1 MTNQNYIDQLRL
13 PIIQSPMFIVSNAR
27 LVIASSKA
35 GIVGSFPTANCRTL
49 EALDQEF
56 TEITQALGSGKDAL
70 PWAVNIIVSKMY
82 ARSKD
87 DIELILKHKP
97 PIVITSLGN
106 PKEVVQKVH
115 DYGGLVYSDVIN
127 LYHSKKAINAGVDG
141 LILVCNGAGGH
152 TGDLS
157 PFAFISEVRSIFDG
171 TIIVGGSISSGD
183 SVLAIQAL
191 GADMAY
197 MGTRFIAT
205 EESDATEEYKQMI
218 LNASASDIIKSNKI
232 TGVNG
237 NWLEQSLNNAG
248 INPNAGGIQSTISN
262 FKKMIMPLIKQKLK
276 VDFDVSKA
284 SAKRWKDIFE
294 SDSTPSD
301 NDESISPDA
310 EGELEVPIVEPEIPA
325 TPNENPD
332 EEVDAVMDEYD
343 INDGK
348 KVFDPKLRLEYILI
362 STFVGAKMPSKNAIS
377 ILSILN
383 FFNTDKTMF
392 K

>member
-1 MTNQNYIDQLRL
+1 MTNQNYINRLRL

-49 EALDQEF
+49 EALDETF
-56 TEITQALGSGKDAL
+56 TEITEALGSGEGAL

-82 ARSKD
+82 ARSNE
-87 DIELILKHKP
+87 DIDLILKHKP

-106 PKEVVQKVH
+106 PEEVVRKVH
-115 DYGGLVYSDVIN
+115 EYGGLVYSDVIN
-127 LYHSKKAINAGVDG
+127 LYHSKKAISAGVDG

-157 PFAFISEVRSIFDG
+157 PFAFVSEVRQIFDG

-191 GADMAY
+191 GANMAY

-205 EESDATEEYKQMI
+205 QESDATEDYKKMI

-237 NWLEQSLNNAG
+237 NWLEESLKNAG
-248 INPNAGGIQSTISN
+248 ISPNASGIQSTISD
-262 FKKMIMPLIKQKLK
+262 FKKMVMPLIKQKLK
-276 VDFDVSKA
+276 VDFDVTKA
-284 SAKRWKDIFE
+284 TAKRWKDIF
-294 SDSTPSD
+294 SAGQGVG
-301 NDESISPDA
+301 SISNVPSVEDLVL
-310 EGELEVPIVEPEIPA
+310 ELERQYTE
-325 TPNENPD
+325 
-332 EEVDAVMDEYD
+332 
-343 INDGK
+343 
-348 KVFDPKLRLEYILI
+348 
-362 STFVGAKMPSKNAIS
+362 SKNRI
-377 ILSILN
+377 I
-383 FFNTDKTMF
+383 
-392 K
+392 

>member
-1 MTNQNYIDQLRL
+1 MTNQNYIDRLRL

-49 EALDQEF
+49 EALDETF
-56 TEITQALGSGKDAL
+56 TEITQALGSGEGAK

-82 ARSKD
+82 ARSND
-87 DIELILKHKP
+87 DIDLILKHKP
-97 PIVITSLGN
+97 PIIITSLGN
-106 PKEVVQKVH
+106 PKEVVKKVH
-115 DYGGLVYSDVIN
+115 EYGGLVYSDVIN
-127 LYHSKKAINAGVDG
+127 LYHSKKAISAGVDG

-157 PFAFISEVRSIFDG
+157 PFAFVSEVRQIFDG
-171 TIIVGGSISSGD
+171 AIIVGGSISSGD

-205 EESDATEEYKQMI
+205 QESDATEDYKQMI

-237 NWLEQSLNNAG
+237 NWLEESLKNAG
-248 INPNAGGIQSTISN
+248 ITPNASGIQSTISD
-262 FKKMIMPLIKQKLK
+262 FKKMVMPLIKQKLK

-284 SAKRWKDIFE
+284 TAKRWKDIF
-294 SDSTPSD
+294 SAGQGVG
-301 NDESISPDA
+301 SISNVPSVEDLVL
-310 EGELEVPIVEPEIPA
+310 ELERQYTE
-325 TPNENPD
+325 
-332 EEVDAVMDEYD
+332 
-343 INDGK
+343 
-348 KVFDPKLRLEYILI
+348 
-362 STFVGAKMPSKNAIS
+362 SKNRIS
-377 ILSILN
+377 
-383 FFNTDKTMF
+383 
-392 K
+392 

>member
-1 MTNQNYIDQLRL
+1 MTNQNYINRLRL

-49 EALDQEF
+49 EALDETF
-56 TEITQALGSGKDAL
+56 TEITEALGSGEGAL

-82 ARSKD
+82 ARSND
-87 DIELILKHKP
+87 DIDLILKHKP

-106 PKEVVQKVH
+106 PEEVVRKVH
-115 DYGGLVYSDVIN
+115 EYGGLVYSDVIN
-127 LYHSKKAINAGVDG
+127 LYHSKKAISAGVDG

-157 PFAFISEVRSIFDG
+157 PFAFVSEVRQIFDG

-191 GADMAY
+191 GANMAY

-205 EESDATEEYKQMI
+205 QESDATEDYKKMI

-237 NWLEQSLNNAG
+237 NWLEESLKNAG
-248 INPNAGGIQSTISN
+248 ISPNASGIQSTISD
-262 FKKMIMPLIKQKLK
+262 FKKMVMPLIKQKLK
-276 VDFDVSKA
+276 VDFDVTKA
-284 SAKRWKDIFE
+284 TAKRWKDIF
-294 SDSTPSD
+294 SAGQGVG
-301 NDESISPDA
+301 SISSVPSVEDLVL
-310 EGELEVPIVEPEIPA
+310 ELERQYTE
-325 TPNENPD
+325 
-332 EEVDAVMDEYD
+332 
-343 INDGK
+343 
-348 KVFDPKLRLEYILI
+348 
-362 STFVGAKMPSKNAIS
+362 SKNRI
-377 ILSILN
+377 I
-383 FFNTDKTMF
+383 
-392 K
+392 

>member
-35 GIVGSFPTANCRTL
+35 GIIGSFPTANSRTL

-70 PWAVNIIVSKMY
+70 PLAVNIIVSKMY
-82 ARSKD
+82 ARSND
-87 DIELILKHKP
+87 DIDLILKYKP

-106 PKEVVQKVH
+106 PEEVVKKVH
-115 DYGGLVYSDVIN
+115 EYGGLVYSDVIN
-127 LYHSKKAINAGVDG
+127 LYHSKKAIRAGVDG

-157 PFAFISEVRSIFDG
+157 PFAFVSEVRSIFEG

-191 GADMAY
+191 GADLAY

-205 EESDATEEYKQMI
+205 EESDATEDYKQMI
-218 LNASASDIIKSNKI
+218 LDASASDIIKANRI

-237 NWLEQSLNNAG
+237 NWLEQSLKNAG
-248 INPNAGGIQSTISN
+248 IAPKAGGIQSTISD

-284 SAKRWKDIFE
+284 TAKRWKDIF
-294 SDSTPSD
+294 SAGQGVG
-301 NDESISPDA
+301 SISNVPSVEDLVV
-310 EGELEVPIVEPEIPA
+310 ELEQQ
-325 TPNENPD
+325 
-332 EEVDAVMDEYD
+332 
-343 INDGK
+343 
-348 KVFDPKLRLEYILI
+348 YIE
-362 STFVGAKMPSKNAIS
+362 SKNRIS
-377 ILSILN
+377 
-383 FFNTDKTMF
+383 
-392 K
+392 